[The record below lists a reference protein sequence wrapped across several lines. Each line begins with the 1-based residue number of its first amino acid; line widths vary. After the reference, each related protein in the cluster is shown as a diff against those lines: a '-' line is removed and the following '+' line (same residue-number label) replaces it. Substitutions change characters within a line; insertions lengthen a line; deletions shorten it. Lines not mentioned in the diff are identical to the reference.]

1 MLKVVKFMVSGKIYD
16 KKVKAI
22 NVLKVD
28 IFVDINS

>member
-1 MLKVVKFMVSGKIYD
+1 MLTVVKFMVSGKIDD

-28 IFVDINS
+28 IFVRINS